1 MVDVWMLFSLV
12 LPFMD
17 VVLQT
22 YSYLLIQEMEGN
34 EDEDKI
40 DMRNAKVRVGVATL
54 SFAKKKNIN
63 KR

>member
-12 LPFMD
+12 LPFLD

-22 YSYLLIQEMEGN
+22 YSYLLSQDAEEN
-34 EDEDKI
+34 RPDQI
-40 DMRNAKVRVGVATL
+40 DMRAAKVRVGVATL
-54 SFAKKKNIN
+54 SLSNKKNPI